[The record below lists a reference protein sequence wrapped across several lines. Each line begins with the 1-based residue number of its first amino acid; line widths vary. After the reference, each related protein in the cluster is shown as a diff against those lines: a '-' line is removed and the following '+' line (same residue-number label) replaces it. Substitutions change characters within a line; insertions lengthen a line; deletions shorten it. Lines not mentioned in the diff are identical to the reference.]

1 MEWLNQIPVNLDGGF
16 ISLGILL
23 CSLAV
28 ITWVVFWIGKFE
40 KEIPSASG
48 SSASE
53 MNGEFKLM
61 KEMTEMTFKDA
72 IQNDPSIMNSLAEN
86 PVISDGNFRPSYVE
100 NPNPTIANPVIFEKK
115 DSPEDDREPL
125 LNPIIS
131 SCSFRKLSPEMSSIL
146 KPLPPQ
152 SIQTKKQET
161 EAEAVV

>member
-40 KEIPSASG
+40 KENPSASG
-48 SSASE
+48 SSTSE

-61 KEMTEMTFKDA
+61 KEMTEMTFNDA
-72 IQNDPSIMNSLAEN
+72 IQEDPSIMNPLPEN
-86 PVISDGNFRPSYVE
+86 PVIPEANLRPSFAE
-100 NPNPTIANPVIFEKK
+100 NPNPSIANPIIFEKK
-115 DSPEDDREPL
+115 DSPEDDKEPL

-146 KPLPPQ
+146 KPLPPE

>member
-40 KEIPSASG
+40 NETPSASG
-48 SSASE
+48 SSTSE
-53 MNGEFKLM
+53 MNRDFKLM
-61 KEMTEMTFKDA
+61 KEMTEMTFNDA
-72 IQNDPSIMNSLAEN
+72 IQDDPSIMNPLPEN
-86 PVISDGNFRPSYVE
+86 PVIPGANLRPSFAE
-100 NPNPTIANPVIFEKK
+100 NPNPSIANPLIFEKK
-115 DSPEDDREPL
+115 DSPEHDKEPL

-146 KPLPPQ
+146 KPLPPK

-161 EAEAVV
+161 KAEAVV

>member
-40 KEIPSASG
+40 KEAPSASG
-48 SSASE
+48 SSTSE

-61 KEMTEMTFKDA
+61 KEMTEMTFNDA
-72 IQNDPSIMNSLAEN
+72 NQDAPSIMNPLPEN
-86 PVISDGNFRPSYVE
+86 PVTPEANLRPSFAE
-100 NPNPTIANPVIFEKK
+100 NRNQAIANPVIFEKK
-115 DSPEDDREPL
+115 DSPEDDKEPL
-125 LNPIIS
+125 LNPVIS
-131 SCSFRKLSPEMSSIL
+131 SCSFRKLSPEMFSIL
-146 KPLPPQ
+146 KPLPPK
-152 SIQTKKQET
+152 SIQIKKQET

>member
-40 KEIPSASG
+40 KETPSAT
-48 SSASE
+48 SE
-53 MNGEFKLM
+53 MNGEYKLM
-61 KEMTEMTFKDA
+61 KEMTEMTFNDA
-72 IQNDPSIMNSLAEN
+72 IQDDPSIMNPLPRNPITPDGNLRPPFAEN
-86 PVISDGNFRPSYVE
+86 PNQS
-100 NPNPTIANPVIFEKK
+100 IANSVIFEKK
-115 DSPEDDREPL
+115 DSHEDDKEPL

-146 KPLPPQ
+146 KPLPPK
-152 SIQTKKQET
+152 SIQTKKQEN
-161 EAEAVV
+161 EAAAVV

>member
-40 KEIPSASG
+40 KETPSASG
-48 SSASE
+48 SSISE

-61 KEMTEMTFKDA
+61 KEMTEMTFNDA
-72 IQNDPSIMNSLAEN
+72 IQNDHSIMNPLPKNLVIPEANLRPSFAEN
-86 PVISDGNFRPSYVE
+86 RNQSIM
-100 NPNPTIANPVIFEKK
+100 NPVIFEKK
-115 DSPEDDREPL
+115 DSLEEDKEPL

-146 KPLPPQ
+146 KPLPPK

>member
-40 KEIPSASG
+40 KETPSAT
-48 SSASE
+48 SE
-53 MNGEFKLM
+53 MNGEYKLM
-61 KEMTEMTFKDA
+61 KEMTEMTFNDA
-72 IQNDPSIMNSLAEN
+72 IQDDPSIMNPLPEN
-86 PVISDGNFRPSYVE
+86 PVIPAGNLRPSVAE
-100 NPNPTIANPVIFEKK
+100 NLNRSIANPVIFEKK
-115 DSPEDDREPL
+115 DSPEDDKDPL

-146 KPLPPQ
+146 KPYPPK
-152 SIQTKKQET
+152 SIQTKKQEAD
-161 EAEAVV
+161 AEAVV

>member
-40 KEIPSASG
+40 KETPSAT
-48 SSASE
+48 SE

-61 KEMTEMTFKDA
+61 KEMTEMTFNDA
-72 IQNDPSIMNSLAEN
+72 IQDDPSIMIPLPEN
-86 PVISDGNFRPSYVE
+86 PVIQDRNLRPSFAE
-100 NPNPTIANPVIFEKK
+100 NPNPSIANLIIFEKK
-115 DSPEDDREPL
+115 DSPEDDKEPL

-146 KPLPPQ
+146 KPLPPK
-152 SIQTKKQET
+152 SIKTKKQET
-161 EAEAVV
+161 GAEAVV

>member
-40 KEIPSASG
+40 KETPSASG
-48 SSASE
+48 SSTSE

-61 KEMTEMTFKDA
+61 KEMTEMTFNDA
-72 IQNDPSIMNSLAEN
+72 IQEDPSIMNPLPEN
-86 PVISDGNFRPSYVE
+86 PVIPDGNLSASFAE
-100 NPNPTIANPVIFEKK
+100 NPNQYIAKPVIFEKK
-115 DSPEDDREPL
+115 NSPEDDKEPL

-146 KPLPPQ
+146 KPLPPK

>member
-40 KEIPSASG
+40 KETPSASG
-48 SSASE
+48 SSTSE

-61 KEMTEMTFKDA
+61 KEMTEMTFNDA
-72 IQNDPSIMNSLAEN
+72 IQDDPSIMKPLPENLVIPEAKLRPSFAEN
-86 PVISDGNFRPSYVE
+86 PNQA
-100 NPNPTIANPVIFEKK
+100 IANRVIFEKK
-115 DSPEDDREPL
+115 GSHEDDKEPL

-131 SCSFRKLSPEMSSIL
+131 SCSFQKLSPEMSSIL
-146 KPLPPQ
+146 KPLPPK
-152 SIQTKKQET
+152 SIQTKKQEA

>member
-40 KEIPSASG
+40 KETPSASG
-48 SSASE
+48 SSTSE

-61 KEMTEMTFKDA
+61 KEMTFNDA
-72 IQNDPSIMNSLAEN
+72 IQEDPSIMNPLPEN
-86 PVISDGNFRPSYVE
+86 PFIPEANLSPSFAE
-100 NPNPTIANPVIFEKK
+100 NPNPSIANPAIFEKK
-115 DSPEDDREPL
+115 DSPEDEKKPL

-146 KPLPPQ
+146 KPLPPK

>member
-40 KEIPSASG
+40 KETPGAIGNST
-48 SSASE
+48 SE

-61 KEMTEMTFKDA
+61 KEMTEMTFNDA
-72 IQNDPSIMNSLAEN
+72 IQNDPSIMKPLPEN
-86 PVISDGNFRPSYVE
+86 LVIPEANLRPSFTE
-100 NPNPTIANPVIFEKK
+100 NPNQAIANPVIFEKK
-115 DSPEDDREPL
+115 DSHEYDKEPL

-146 KPLPPQ
+146 KPLPPK

-161 EAEAVV
+161 EAEAAV

>member
-40 KEIPSASG
+40 KEAPSASG
-48 SSASE
+48 SSTSE

-61 KEMTEMTFKDA
+61 KEMTEMTFNDA
-72 IQNDPSIMNSLAEN
+72 IQNDPSIMNPIREN
-86 PVISDGNFRPSYVE
+86 PVIPEANLRPSFAE
-100 NPNPTIANPVIFEKK
+100 NPNHSIANSIIFEKK
-115 DSPEDDREPL
+115 DSSEDEKEPL

-146 KPLPPQ
+146 KPLPPK

>member
-1 MEWLNQIPVNLDGGF
+1 MEWLNQIPVNMDGGF

-40 KEIPSASG
+40 KETPSAIGNST
-48 SSASE
+48 SE

-61 KEMTEMTFKDA
+61 KEMTEMTFNNA
-72 IQNDPSIMNSLAEN
+72 IQEDPSIINPLPEN
-86 PVISDGNFRPSYVE
+86 PVIPDVNLRPSFAE
-100 NPNPTIANPVIFEKK
+100 NRNQAIAKPVIFEIK
-115 DSPEDDREPL
+115 DSPEDDKEPL

-146 KPLPPQ
+146 KPLPPK

>member
-40 KEIPSASG
+40 KEAPSASG
-48 SSASE
+48 SSTSE

-61 KEMTEMTFKDA
+61 KEMTEMTFNDA
-72 IQNDPSIMNSLAEN
+72 IQNDPSIMKPLPEN
-86 PVISDGNFRPSYVE
+86 PVIPEANLRPSFAE
-100 NPNPTIANPVIFEKK
+100 NPNQAIANPVIFEKK
-115 DSPEDDREPL
+115 DSYEDDKEPL

-146 KPLPPQ
+146 KPLPPK

>member
-40 KEIPSASG
+40 KEAPSASG
-48 SSASE
+48 SSTSE

-61 KEMTEMTFKDA
+61 KEMTEMTFNDS
-72 IQNDPSIMNSLAEN
+72 IQEDPSIMNPLPEN
-86 PVISDGNFRPSYVE
+86 PVIPDGNLRPSFAE
-100 NPNPTIANPVIFEKK
+100 NPNQSIANPVIFEKK
-115 DSPEDDREPL
+115 DSPKDDKEPL

-146 KPLPPQ
+146 KPLPPK

>member
-40 KEIPSASG
+40 KETPSAIG
-48 SSASE
+48 SSTSE
-53 MNGEFKLM
+53 MNGKFKLSFT
-61 KEMTEMTFKDA
+61 K
-72 IQNDPSIMNSLAEN
+72 
-86 PVISDGNFRPSYVE
+86 
-100 NPNPTIANPVIFEKK
+100 NPNQSIANPVIFEKK
-115 DSPEDDREPL
+115 DSSEDDKEPL

-146 KPLPPQ
+146 KPLPPK

>member
-40 KEIPSASG
+40 KETPSAI
-48 SSASE
+48 SE

-61 KEMTEMTFKDA
+61 KEMTEMTFNDA
-72 IQNDPSIMNSLAEN
+72 IQDDPSIMSPHPEN
-86 PVISDGNFRPSYVE
+86 TFLPDGNLRPSFAE
-100 NPNPTIANPVIFEKK
+100 NPNPSIANPVIFEKT
-115 DSPEDDREPL
+115 DSPEDDKEPL

-146 KPLPPQ
+146 KPLPP
-152 SIQTKKQET
+152 K
-161 EAEAVV
+161 

>member
-1 MEWLNQIPVNLDGGF
+1 MEWLNQIPINLDGGF

-40 KEIPSASG
+40 KETPRASG
-48 SSASE
+48 SSSSE

-61 KEMTEMTFKDA
+61 KEMTEMTFNDV
-72 IQNDPSIMNSLAEN
+72 IQNDPSIMKPLPENLVIPEANLPPSFAEN
-86 PVISDGNFRPSYVE
+86 PNE
-100 NPNPTIANPVIFEKK
+100 AIANPEILKKK
-115 DSPEDDREPL
+115 DSHEDDKEPL

-146 KPLPPQ
+146 KPLPPK

-161 EAEAVV
+161 ETEAVV

>member
-1 MEWLNQIPVNLDGGF
+1 MEWLNQIPVNLDGGL

-28 ITWVVFWIGKFE
+28 ITWVVFWIGKYE
-40 KEIPSASG
+40 EESPSASG
-48 SSASE
+48 SSTSE

-61 KEMTEMTFKDA
+61 KEMTEMTFNDA
-72 IQNDPSIMNSLAEN
+72 IQEDPSIMNPLPEN
-86 PVISDGNFRPSYVE
+86 TVIPDGKLGPSFTE
-100 NPNPTIANPVIFEKK
+100 NPNPSIANQVIFEKK
-115 DSPEDDREPL
+115 DSPEDDKEPL

-146 KPLPPQ
+146 KPLPPK

>member
-40 KEIPSASG
+40 KEAPSASG
-48 SSASE
+48 SSTSE

-61 KEMTEMTFKDA
+61 KEMTEMTFNDA
-72 IQNDPSIMNSLAEN
+72 IQDDPSIMNPLPEN
-86 PVISDGNFRPSYVE
+86 PVIPNGNLHPSFPE
-100 NPNPTIANPVIFEKK
+100 NPNPSIANPVIFEKK
-115 DSPEDDREPL
+115 DSPEGDKEPL

-146 KPLPPQ
+146 KPLPPK

-161 EAEAVV
+161 EAEAVI

>member
-28 ITWVVFWIGKFE
+28 ITWVVFWIGNFE
-40 KEIPSASG
+40 NETPSASG
-48 SSASE
+48 SSTSE

-61 KEMTEMTFKDA
+61 KEMTEMTFNDA
-72 IQNDPSIMNSLAEN
+72 IQDDPSIMNPL
-86 PVISDGNFRPSYVE
+86 PE
-100 NPNPTIANPVIFEKK
+100 NPNQSIANPVIFEKK
-115 DSPEDDREPL
+115 DSPKDEKEPL

-146 KPLPPQ
+146 KPLPPK

>member
-40 KEIPSASG
+40 KEAPSASG
-48 SSASE
+48 SSTSE

-61 KEMTEMTFKDA
+61 KEMTEMTFNDA
-72 IQNDPSIMNSLAEN
+72 IQEDPSIMNPLPEN
-86 PVISDGNFRPSYVE
+86 PVIPEANLRPSFAE
-100 NPNPTIANPVIFEKK
+100 NPNPSFANPVIFEKK
-115 DSPEDDREPL
+115 DSPEHDKEPL

-146 KPLPPQ
+146 KPLPPK

>member
-40 KEIPSASG
+40 KEAPSAS
-48 SSASE
+48 STSE

-61 KEMTEMTFKDA
+61 KEMTEMTFNDA
-72 IQNDPSIMNSLAEN
+72 IQDDPSIMNPLPETPVILDGELRPSFAEN
-86 PVISDGNFRPSYVE
+86 PNQA
-100 NPNPTIANPVIFEKK
+100 IANPVIFEKK
-115 DSPEDDREPL
+115 DSPEDDKEPL

-146 KPLPPQ
+146 KPLTPK

-161 EAEAVV
+161 EAEAAV

>member
-28 ITWVVFWIGKFE
+28 ITWVVFWIGRFE
-40 KEIPSASG
+40 KEAPSASG
-48 SSASE
+48 SSTSE

-61 KEMTEMTFKDA
+61 KEMTEMTFNDA
-72 IQNDPSIMNSLAEN
+72 IQHDPSIMNPLHEN
-86 PVISDGNFRPSYVE
+86 PVISDGKIRSSFVE
-100 NPNPTIANPVIFEKK
+100 NSNPSIANPAIFEKK
-115 DSPEDDREPL
+115 DSPEDDKEPL

-146 KPLPPQ
+146 KPLPPK

-161 EAEAVV
+161 EAEAVI